1 MPPTMP
7 NVFMTADIVSCAVMI
22 WLAVAVGG
30 ALGSMARH
38 GVNVWFAHV
47 LERAV
52 PWATA
57 AVNLSGSLLIGL
69 LAALIA
75 TGRLQLSPPAR
86 TFVFVGIL
94 GGFTTFSSFMLD
106 TFTLGHGGEHALA
119 FWNVALQTA
128 LGLVAVWLGF
138 KFGHAIG

>member
-1 MPPTMP
+1 
-7 NVFMTADIVSCAVMI
+7 MI
-22 WLAVAVGG
+22 WLAVAAGG

-38 GVNVWFAHV
+38 GVNIFFAHA

-52 PWATA
+52 PYATA
-57 AVNLSGSLLIGL
+57 TVNLLGSLTIGL

-75 TGRLQLSPPAR
+75 AGRLHWSAELR

-106 TFTLGHGGEHALA
+106 TFTLGHGGEPALA
-119 FWNVALQTA
+119 FWNVALQVA
-128 LGLVAVWLGF
+128 LGLAAVWGGYRL
-138 KFGHAIG
+138 GHAI

>member
-1 MPPTMP
+1 
-7 NVFMTADIVSCAVMI
+7 MI
-22 WLAVAVGG
+22 WLAVAAGG

-38 GVNVWFAHV
+38 AVNLMFAHA

-52 PWATA
+52 PYATA
-57 AVNLSGSLLIGL
+57 AVNVVGAAIIGL
-69 LAALIA
+69 LAALLA
-75 TGRLQLSPPAR
+75 TGRLEMSASLR

-106 TFTLGHGGEHALA
+106 TFTLGHGGDHAMA

-128 LGLVAVWLGF
+128 FGLAAVWGGYRVGL
-138 KFGHAIG
+138 AIQ